1 MENSNSMK
9 IHLVVLFFLSS
20 LLMHL
25 SVCAQ
30 SDPIAAYVSQYQDL
44 AIREMHRTGIPAS
57 IKLAQAILESDAGR
71 SELARGANNHFGIKC
86 GEGWSGPTYG
96 KKDDEG
102 GFLGIGRKKS
112 CFRQY
117 PTPYDS
123 FYDHSEFLSNR
134 ERYAFL
140 FDIKPGKYKK
150 WAKGLKK
157 AGYATSNRYPKRL
170 IDLIERYNLDRLDS
184 I

>member
-1 MENSNSMK
+1 MK
-9 IHLVVLFFLSS
+9 SILFIIFSLSS
-20 LLMHL
+20 FLAHSSLF
-25 SVCAQ
+25 AQ
-30 SDPIAAYVSQYQDL
+30 GDPVAAYINQYQDL

-71 SELARGANNHFGIKC
+71 SDLARGANNHFGIKC
-86 GEGWSGPTYG
+86 GEGWSGPTYD

-117 PTPYDS
+117 STPYDS
-123 FYDHSEFLSNR
+123 FHDHSEFLRNR